1 MELSVD
7 FDESQFKKLQEKAK
21 LLGILPKQL
30 VKSAV
35 TDLLNNRD
43 EDFLSATNYVFS
55 KNKEL
60 YKRLS

>member
-1 MELSVD
+1 MELSVE
-7 FDESQFKKLQEKAK
+7 FDETQFEKLQEKAK

-30 VKSAV
+30 IKAAV
-35 TDLLNNRD
+35 TDLLNIQD
-43 EDFLSATNYVFS
+43 EDFLSAANYVFS